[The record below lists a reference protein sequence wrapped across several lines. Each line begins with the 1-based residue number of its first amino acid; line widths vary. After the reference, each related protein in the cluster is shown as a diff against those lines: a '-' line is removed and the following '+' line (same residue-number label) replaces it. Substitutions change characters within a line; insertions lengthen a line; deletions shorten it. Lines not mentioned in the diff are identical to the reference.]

1 MTLSICFWG
10 QNMAFLNLKNM
21 ILTHIK
27 KYFCEKK
34 APISLDLKNNNLS
47 RQISTTGSS
56 RAAKI

>member
-1 MTLSICFWG
+1 VFWG

-21 ILTHIK
+21 TLTHIK
-27 KYFCEKK
+27 KDFCEKK
-34 APISLDLKNNNLS
+34 RPQFLQIKKRKKTG

>member
-1 MTLSICFWG
+1 
-10 QNMAFLNLKNM
+10 MAFLNLKNM